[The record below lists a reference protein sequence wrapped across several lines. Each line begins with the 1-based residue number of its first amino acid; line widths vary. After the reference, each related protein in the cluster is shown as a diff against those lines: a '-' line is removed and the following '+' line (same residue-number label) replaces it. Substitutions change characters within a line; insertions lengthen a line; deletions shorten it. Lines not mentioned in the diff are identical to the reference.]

1 METKGV
7 PLIDMQDPHGLPEK
21 LVKAC
26 EEWGCFRVVNHGIPS
41 TVLSEMKVVCRS
53 LLDLPFKIKQGDSPP
68 GPGQRYTP
76 PNMASPYFEGL
87 NIYDMASPGAV
98 DDFCTQVHASPHQRE
113 IILKHSQAL
122 FELAKDLGGK
132 MTEGLGLGGLEAFK
146 DWPCQFQMNKYN
158 YNPESV
164 GSTGA
169 VMHSDAGFITILQ
182 DDELVNG
189 LEVVNKFTGDLVSV
203 DPIPGT
209 LVINIGDVGMVWS
222 NGRFNNVK
230 HRVQCY
236 KATVRISIALFVFG
250 PRGKRVEAPSELVD
264 SEHPRLYNPFDF
276 EAYRKLRH
284 STGSP
289 TGEAL
294 ELFRAALPIDS

>member
-1 METKGV
+1 M
-7 PLIDMQDPHGLPEK
+7 
-21 LVKAC
+21 
-26 EEWGCFRVVNHGIPS
+26 
-41 TVLSEMKVVCRS
+41 
-53 LLDLPFKIKQGDSPP
+53 
-68 GPGQRYTP
+68 
-76 PNMASPYFEGL
+76 
-87 NIYDMASPGAV
+87 
-98 DDFCTQVHASPHQRE
+98 
-113 IILKHSQAL
+113 KHSQAL

-209 LVINIGDVGMVWS
+209 LVINIGDVGMVIIS
-222 NGRFNNVK
+222 LTNFFSLNI
-230 HRVQCY
+230 
-236 KATVRISIALFVFG
+236 ISISTKNASNFCSLESIFRQQYFVTS
-250 PRGKRVEAPSELVD
+250 V
-264 SEHPRLYNPFDF
+264 Y
-276 EAYRKLRH
+276 
-284 STGSP
+284 
-289 TGEAL
+289 
-294 ELFRAALPIDS
+294 IIIQ